1 MVLSAAPTVGGAFA
15 IVECREEEDDLWHL
29 IRPERGDALVFPS
42 EARPVAVDGGY
53 RSVEVRHALLP
64 VRSGARVALGL
75 MLHGAAR

>member
-1 MVLSAAPTVGGAFA
+1 MRAVFRHRLLRASLHGP
-15 IVECREEEDDLWHL
+15 
-29 IRPERGDALVFPS
+29 LVFPS
-42 EARPVAVDGGY
+42 EARPVSVDGGY